1 MGRKRTESNISFT
14 KQSHFV
20 KLRLPQVFWEKKL
33 HIEFPYLLQI
43 KHDLYIK
50 VRVYELT
57 IINWFNCNKRW
68 RIYTLNKWK
77 RRPWFIIL
85 PSLTKELRLTHPVN
99 VSSLWSSHNRYISQ
113 PKSWT
118 KPILNYCWARCVFAP
133 GSFFIRSEI

>member
-1 MGRKRTESNISFT
+1 MRKSNINFIAFKNLEIQCFYYNCCSTWEEIETRASFPSQNNHT
-14 KQSHFV
+14 FV
-20 KLRLPQVFWEKKL
+20 NLTLPQVFGEKKL

-68 RIYTLNKWK
+68 RKYTLNKWK

-85 PSLTKELRLTHPVN
+85 PPLTKELRLTHPVN
-99 VSSLWSSHNRYISQ
+99 VSNLWSSHNRYI
-113 PKSWT
+113 
-118 KPILNYCWARCVFAP
+118 
-133 GSFFIRSEI
+133 